1 MAFRFDVFLDAHSL
15 MSVGP
20 VHNYVLRVALMQPL
34 PLLLGEDNVVQVV
47 ERGNVVGNGIRLC
60 FVLRQIAKIAGSY
73 CCIVQRH
80 CIAAVVGSHLL
91 NAISRSQRDSYQ
103 H

>member
-1 MAFRFDVFLDAHSL
+1 

-20 VHNYVLRVALMQPL
+20 VNNYVRRVALMQPL

-47 ERGNVVGNGIRLC
+47 KRGYVVGNGIRLC
-60 FVLRQIAKIAGSY
+60 FVLRQIAIVAGSY
-73 CCIVQRH
+73 CCVVQRH
-80 CIAAVVGSHLL
+80 CIAAVVGSHFL
-91 NAISRSQRDSYQ
+91 NAISRSHRDSYQ